1 MDAACRYRRR
11 RHLSVLTS
19 TSPGHASACSA
30 RRERHAVRAVTVD
43 SRTARSAAHSLAY
56 VLAVEGSKPASTQ
69 REPQDYRHTYT
80 CRPPRLRILYA
91 CYAHWPLGR
100 PAGAEGSGG
109 STQGARRAG
118 RRCDVRRDGPIYPAP
133 AWMGTCTHACI
144 LYRVRCTHSSAARN
158 EGVGVHH
165 AAAAPEA
172 RTERSLW

>member
-91 CYAHWPLGR
+91 CFECSLAAWPARGRRGLRRQHAGRAAGR
-100 PAGAEGSGG
+100 PPV
-109 STQGARRAG
+109 RRATRRSDLSRARVDG
-118 RRCDVRRDGPIYPAP
+118 HLHARMHTVPCTVYALVRSEERRRRCPPRSRSSRGPD
-133 AWMGTCTHACI
+133 
-144 LYRVRCTHSSAARN
+144 
-158 EGVGVHH
+158 
-165 AAAAPEA
+165 
-172 RTERSLW
+172 